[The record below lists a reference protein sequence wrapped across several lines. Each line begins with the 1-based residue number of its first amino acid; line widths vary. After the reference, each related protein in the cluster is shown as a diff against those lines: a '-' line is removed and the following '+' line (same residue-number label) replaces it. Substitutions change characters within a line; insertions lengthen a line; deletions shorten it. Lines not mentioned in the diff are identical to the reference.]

1 MALPAL
7 VLLPRVL
14 PPGQGE
20 VQRVKVSLCWKL
32 KWKED
37 LVWFYSLFFFF
48 FFLRWSLALCHPRL
62 ECSGAIS
69 AHCKLRL
76 PGSRHSPASAS
87 EWLGLQ
93 APATTPG

>member
-37 LVWFYSLFFFF
+37 LVWFYSHFGFF
-48 FFLRWSLALCHPRL
+48 FFLRQSLALSPRL
-62 ECSGAIS
+62 LCSGTIS

-87 EWLGLQ
+87 RWLGLQ
-93 APATTPG
+93 APATSPG